1 MFEKVQRDVRGI
13 FRLLLQRGGI
23 NTGSVRGGIACQLA
37 SDLQCE
43 ELPEW
48 IENDLLTVDLLPRS
62 RFYPKKLQL
71 LTGTN
76 SQATQTPPTTTVPPP
91 QMTKFVK
98 ISDNKQC
105 TLLDSIG
112 CSPRVSYLTLKYH
125 NIEYEQRDPSC
136 SPALEGQL
144 DPQPRLFRSRTS
156 SVYPSMPRDEELPV
170 FQDFRHDPYTD
181 LPPRN
186 EPNEK
191 FEPAAVI
198 NKATDNLEDLIA
210 NIRLSIINHALAS
223 QLAMNIFL
231 APSLKQYNLESHHQD
246 SYFRGKD

>member
-1 MFEKVQRDVRGI
+1 MFEKVQRDVRCI
-13 FRLLLQRGGI
+13 FRLLLQRGSI

-62 RFYPKKLQL
+62 RFCPKKLQL

-76 SQATQTPPTTTVPPP
+76 SQATQTPPTTT
-91 QMTKFVK
+91 
-98 ISDNKQC
+98 C

-198 NKATDNLEDLIA
+198 DKATDNLEDLIA